1 MKKELGLL
9 LILILMICL
18 TGCVKYNVSMEVKDD
33 KSVTLE
39 IIYGMEVDDPFMDE
53 EEPWDEEDSWYDE
66 EESWDDEDSWYDEE
80 ESWDEEESDS
90 EVSVDDYKFLESKG
104 FKVEEFIE
112 EKDDTV
118 ISGVKITKTYENI
131 DDITKDKEIVV
142 DFNETFGDEDN
153 FDDSQIFYKKGNNY
167 VANFVFDFSEEGDDT
182 DYSEYQSMFDLQY
195 KIKLPKKV
203 VSSNATYVSDDGKEL
218 TWDLK
223 YGVKNKVNFQ
233 FSFEDNNLEKS
244 QIMLFVVFG
253 ICSAI
258 VIGCIVIIAVT
269 PSKKEDPTKNNNENQ
284 NINHLNM

>member
-1 MKKELGLL
+1 MKKKLGLL

-39 IIYGMEVDDPFMDE
+39 IIYGMEVDDSFMDD

-80 ESWDEEESDS
+80 ESLDEEESDS

-203 VSSNATYVSDDGKEL
+203 VSSNATYLSDDGKEL

-269 PSKKEDPTKNNNENQ
+269 PSKKQNQ
-284 NINHLNM
+284 QRTTMKIKI